1 MNLDPYIE
9 DIRRQLEV
17 TAAAGGDEARDL
29 TARLVA
35 PLESAIRLAIQDAL
49 SAAAEEITVDLAPGS
64 VELRLRGREPEFVVT
79 PPPAVGD
86 DADASPAPVWT
97 GSDPD
102 GGAVARINVRM
113 PEHLKTQIEQA
124 ADAEGLSI
132 NAWLVRSAATSI
144 ERGPHGG
151 RPPRRAAQGA
161 QRYSGWAR

>member
-17 TAAAGGDEARDL
+17 TAAAGGEEARDL
-29 TARLVA
+29 AARLVA

-79 PPPAVGD
+79 PPPAGGD
-86 DADASPAPVWT
+86 DADAGPAPVWT

-151 RPPRRAAQGA
+151 RPARRAAQGA

>member
-17 TAAAGGDEARDL
+17 TAAAGGDDAREL
-29 TARLVA
+29 TGRLVA

-49 SAAAEEITVDLAPGS
+49 SAAAEEITVDMAPGS

-79 PPPAVGD
+79 PPPTVGD
-86 DADASPAPVWT
+86 DADAGGAPIWT